1 MTFFFDSESRN
12 VIKSCVLAPQLFH
25 MFRSIIMMCDE
36 AASDKT
42 NTSIIET
49 RTSMEIFRTTNTLDT
64 KNVHCTHVV
73 LFE

>member
-1 MTFFFDSESRN
+1 
-12 VIKSCVLAPQLFH
+12 

-49 RTSMEIFRTTNTLDT
+49 RTSMEILRTTNTLDT
-64 KNVHCTHVV
+64 KKNVHSTHVV

>member
-1 MTFFFDSESRN
+1 
-12 VIKSCVLAPQLFH
+12 